1 MPGLLDALIPIL
13 AQAPGAAPVAAPGAP
28 APNLLTTFL
37 PFLPVLFVFYFLMIR
52 PQQQQEKKRRATI
65 DALKKGDRVL
75 TVGGIYGVVMS
86 VDPAADRIILR
97 VDDDR
102 GVKMAFSRASVTR
115 VIDELSEKGKATE
128 SAQKSGTGAG
138 G

>member
-13 AQAPGAAPVAAPGAP
+13 AQAPVAAPGAP

-65 DALKKGDRVL
+65 EALKKGDRVL

-115 VIDELSEKGKATE
+115 VIDELAEKGKAAE